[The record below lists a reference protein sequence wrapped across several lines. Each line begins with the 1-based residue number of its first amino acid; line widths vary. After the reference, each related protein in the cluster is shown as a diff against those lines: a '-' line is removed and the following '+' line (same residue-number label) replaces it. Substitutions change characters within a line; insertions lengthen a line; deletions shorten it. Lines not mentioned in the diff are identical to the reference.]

1 MNYEGVKKF
10 VAELQKL
17 PSALQSVIDEKDK
30 IHLLSSKL
38 LSSEHAFM
46 IGRGFDYPAL
56 LEASLKLKE
65 ISYIHC
71 EAFAS
76 GELKHGTIALISKG
90 TPVIALMTQRMLA
103 QKQISNIKEVMSRKA
118 SVITFIKKS
127 LVTSAVHCDFE
138 LPDLDDDFMI
148 MPSVV
153 ALQLLAYYVSS
164 DKGLDVDK
172 PRNLAKVVT
181 VE

>member
-1 MNYEGVKKF
+1 
-10 VAELQKL
+10 
-17 PSALQSVIDEKDK
+17 
-30 IHLLSSKL
+30 
-38 LSSEHAFM
+38 M
-46 IGRGFDYPAL
+46 IGRGLDYPSL

-65 ISYIHC
+65 ISYIHS

-76 GELKHGTIALISKG
+76 GELKHGTIALITSG
-90 TPVIALMTQRMLA
+90 TPVIALMTQRYLA
-103 QKQISNIKEVMSRKA
+103 TKQMSNIKEVLSRKA
-118 SVITFIKKS
+118 EVITFIKKS
-127 LVTSAVHCDFE
+127 LVNKDIKCDFV
-138 LPDLDDDFMI
+138 LPDLDDDFMAV
-148 MPSVV
+148 PSVI

>member
-1 MNYEGVKKF
+1 MAG
-10 VAELQKL
+10 L
-17 PSALQSVIDEKDK
+17 
-30 IHLLSSKL
+30 
-38 LSSEHAFM
+38 
-46 IGRGFDYPAL
+46 DYPSL

-65 ISYIHC
+65 ISYIHS

-76 GELKHGTIALISKG
+76 GELKHGTIALITGG
-90 TPVIALMTQRMLA
+90 TPVIALMTQRYLA
-103 QKQISNIKEVMSRKA
+103 TKQMSNIKEVLSRKA
-118 SVITFIKKS
+118 EVITFIKKS
-127 LVTSAVHCDFE
+127 LVNKDIKCDFV
-138 LPDLDDDFMI
+138 LPDLDDDFMAV
-148 MPSVV
+148 PSVI

>member
-1 MNYEGVKKF
+1 MKF
-10 VAELQKL
+10 ICLQKAVVKRAYL
-17 PSALQSVIDEKDK
+17 YDWQGL
-30 IHLLSSKL
+30 
-38 LSSEHAFM
+38 
-46 IGRGFDYPAL
+46 DYPSL

-65 ISYIHC
+65 ISYIHS

-76 GELKHGTIALISKG
+76 GELKHGTIALITSG
-90 TPVIALMTQRMLA
+90 TPVIALMTQRYLA
-103 QKQISNIKEVMSRKA
+103 TKQMSNIKEVLSRKA
-118 SVITFIKKS
+118 EVITFIKKS
-127 LVTSAVHCDFE
+127 LVNKDIKCDFV
-138 LPDLDDDFMI
+138 LPDLDDDFMAV
-148 MPSVV
+148 PSVI